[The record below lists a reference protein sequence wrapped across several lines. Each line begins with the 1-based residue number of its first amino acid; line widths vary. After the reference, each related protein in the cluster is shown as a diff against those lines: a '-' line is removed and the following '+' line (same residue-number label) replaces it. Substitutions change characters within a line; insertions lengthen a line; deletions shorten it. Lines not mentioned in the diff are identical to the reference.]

1 MPYSKTLEEEK
12 KAHCYNPNI
21 KIFEVQYDDS
31 AFNNN
36 QKKIEKISKSIINQ
50 SSEEKGKKRVF
61 KNLRKCN
68 GVVVLKIINK
78 KIIIGDAN
86 EIKEEIKEEKK
97 IKDKDNK
104 ENSNR
109 KKKLSMFEFFNN
121 IKEKLDEF
129 QEEKEKEKI
138 KKKEEKK
145 EVKKEVKKEEVKKEE
160 SEEGDEE
167 EEEEESD
174 EEDKK

>member
-1 MPYSKTLEEEK
+1 MEEEK

-78 KIIIGDAN
+78 KIIIGDVN
-86 EIKEEIKEEKK
+86 EIKEEIKKEKK
-97 IKDKDNK
+97 IKNENNK
-104 ENSNR
+104 EFSNR

-129 QEEKEKEKI
+129 QEEKEKEKL
-138 KKKEEKK
+138 KKGEVKKEEKK
-145 EVKKEVKKEEVKKEE
+145 EDKKEDKEE
-160 SEEGDEE
+160 SEKGDEE